1 MKKKDNFKPSAY
13 TIHKEDNKFFVK
25 IEGQKLAPPSKRI
38 TFNQPGI
45 KVLSAKIIHKHKKGD
60 IEFEIIRINHL
71 KSFGEVRLH
80 VNSMLYPGSYTITME
95 FSGELDTSDLG
106 QKII

>member
-1 MKKKDNFKPSAY
+1 MKKKENFKITAY
-13 TIHKEDNKFFVK
+13 NMHNDNNKSFVR

-38 TFNQPGI
+38 TLNQPGI

-60 IEFEIIRINHL
+60 IELEITRINHL

-80 VNSMLYPGSYTITME
+80 TNSMLYPGTYKIKLEYSGDIKESE
-95 FSGELDTSDLG
+95 FDE
-106 QKII
+106 KIS